1 MTVLHGRMARIVGA
15 ERRPPRV
22 RLPRYQQIAR
32 RYATEI
38 GQGTL
43 APGERFPSVRRL
55 AADERV
61 SVSTVLQAI
70 TQLELLGLVEARP
83 RSGHFVRHRA
93 RPPAPQPTC
102 APASTKPSPVG
113 VSALVTRV
121 YQAARDQGLAQL
133 SNAVPHPDLLPGRA
147 LARCMAVAARR
158 PVERGVRYEMP
169 PGSLELRRL
178 VAARAPTWGG
188 DLTADD
194 LVITTGAV
202 EGIHLCLLAVA
213 RPGDV
218 VAIESPAY
226 YGTLKTLEHLRLR
239 ALEIPCR
246 PDTGMDVDELERRID
261 RHKVAAVVAVP
272 TFSNPLGSCM
282 PDAAKERMVEL
293 LASRGI
299 PLVEDDVYGDL
310 TFGPARPRAAK
321 AFDRRGLV
329 MFCASISKTIAPGY
343 RIGWVAPGS
352 FRERI
357 ELLKFALNVATPTLP
372 QLAIAR
378 YLQGGGYDRHLR
390 VLRDR
395 IGAIVAR
402 TAAAVAASFPEGTR
416 VASPQGGCFLWVELP
431 AAVDAMELHARA
443 LDAGVSI
450 APGPI
455 FSPAGGHRNCIRLAC
470 GEPWSERIDAAIRL
484 VGRLA
489 TRLAAATPR

>member
-1 MTVLHGRMARIVGA
+1 MPSASAA
-15 ERRPPRV
+15 ERRAPRP

-32 RYATEI
+32 RYAAEI
-38 GQGTL
+38 EQGTL
-43 APGERFPSVRRL
+43 AAGERFPSVRRL
-55 AADERV
+55 AEVERV

-70 TQLELLGLVEARP
+70 SQLELLGLIEARP
-83 RSGHFVRHRA
+83 RSGHFVRQRT
-93 RPPAPQPTC
+93 RPPAPRP
-102 APASTKPSPVG
+102 APASVTPSQVG

-121 YQAARDQGLAQL
+121 YQAARDPGLVVL
-133 SNAVPHPDLLPGRA
+133 SNAAPHPDLLPSRA
-147 LARCMAVAARR
+147 LARCMAAAARR
-158 PVERGVRYEMP
+158 GVERGVRYEMP
-169 PGSLELRRL
+169 PGSIELRRL

-194 LVITTGAV
+194 LVITSGAV

-246 PDTGMDVDELERRID
+246 PDTGMDLDELERRID

-272 TFSNPLGSCM
+272 SFSNPLGSCM
-282 PDAAKERMVEL
+282 PDAAKQRMVEL

-310 TFGPARPRAAK
+310 TFGAARPRAAK

-329 MFCASISKTIAPGY
+329 MFCASIAKTIAPGY
-343 RIGWVAPGS
+343 RIGWVAPGAYL
-352 FRERI
+352 EQI

-372 QLAIAR
+372 QLAVAR

-402 TAAAVAASFPEGTR
+402 SAAAVAASFPEGTR
-416 VASPQGGCFLWVELP
+416 VAAPQGGCFLWVELP
-431 AAVDAMELHARA
+431 PGVDSMELHARA

-455 FSPAGGHRNCIRLAC
+455 FSPTGGHRGCIRLAC
-470 GEPWSERIDAAIRL
+470 AEPWSERLDGAIRL

-489 TRLAAATPR
+489 TRLADASAR